1 MNRRWRLLGV
11 AALLWSTTL
20 PALAAESPIAVDD
33 HVDYDGKTIHIYVLA
48 NDSPS
53 GEPLDPTSLSIVSMP
68 SLGQAEAIATVGSA
82 RVKYTAGA
90 AQAGSDSFI
99 YRICDT
105 AGGCATATV
114 TVNVVLATTTTT
126 TTSPPTT
133 TTTTT
138 SPILASPDT
147 TSTILASPDTTSTSE
162 AAVSPSPTTSL
173 PLGGTPPPTPTQTE
187 DDPTFTPAAVAPAPT
202 GVVVE
207 PEGGTSPRVHLLG
220 EIALSTHD
228 ILTAPGTTVGEPLGI
243 NLEEVILYLDRSSRD
258 TLEVVALPAVMVS
271 GVVGFLLVGL
281 PQNAAVALLGLL
293 AGFRRKKKDTA
304 RQGSQAAIG

>member
-1 MNRRWRLLGV
+1 MNRWRRLLGV

-126 TTSPPTT
+126 TSPPTT
-133 TTTTT
+133 T
-138 SPILASPDT
+138 T

-293 AGFRRKKKDTA
+293 AGFRRKKKDA
-304 RQGSQAAIG
+304 GS